1 MKLAAFAHTPAGLFK
16 VYDRRDD
23 WQIVG
28 TDFERW
34 VSAWSHDRA
43 ASLKRAAEL
52 IPNALEIIYTGA

>member
-16 VYDRRDD
+16 VYDHGDD
-23 WQIVG
+23 WQVIG

-34 VSAWSHDRA
+34 ASAWSHDRA

-52 IPNALEIIYTGA
+52 IPNALEIIYIGA